1 MEYQVLLD
9 PNVVKFLESLPND
22 ISSRI
27 KDKLRLLTKNP
38 FEHLEHYESDDY
50 YKFRIGDY
58 RALIDV
64 DIRNK
69 IVFVRVLDHR
79 GRIYKRKR

>member
-50 YKFRIGDY
+50 YR
-58 RALIDV
+58 
-64 DIRNK
+64 
-69 IVFVRVLDHR
+69 
-79 GRIYKRKR
+79 